1 MQKKIG
7 MSYGDKHIYIW
18 TWTSLVDIHL
28 RVWKI
33 RWYNAKTLAEA
44 LEANFPRKIVVD
56 ISLTIL

>member
-1 MQKKIG
+1 

-33 RWYNAKTLAEA
+33 RWYDAKTVAEA
-44 LEANFPRKIVVD
+44 IEANFPHKIVVD
-56 ISLTIL
+56 VSLTIL